1 MPPEAADRDDS
12 PPAPSISRSQAAWNA
27 FADSLKRIGEK
38 IVAPT
43 GARGE
48 RERAEGYRYLLRLI
62 SAGHDLEMEADRR
75 FPELRRM
82 MTPIR
87 KFKGDGT
94 DTLYREA
101 KLDESLVYKYSIRRG
116 DDLFFS
122 ATVYAYDEQDTYYI
136 VDHLID
142 EDLVWDNVF
151 GEQVA
156 EVYLS
161 EKRPDDARNWI
172 QLKGRRPIL
181 FTREYFDT
189 FVDAIDQGT
198 RRCAAMQLECLS
210 EVPPLEPYD
219 EAQLE
224 AGLKRVEA
232 FVEDATDVSLGLSIF
247 IGLNRIELEAGDEV
261 AKPKSERKGSMTRIE
276 EGELILDEESSEE
289 YTPEELAAMIDPKL
303 VRNNLPGPGIQYI
316 GGTFR
321 LAPDEVILVEGGD
334 VPCRYWNLQ
343 ILTRYLESGDFRH
356 HKVGISNRDVVKDDD
371 GQFRIYAAAED
382 PGTVN
387 WISTQGYANGQIL
400 IRTLLADPLM
410 EATFKVIKAK
420 DIPEADRRG

>member
-1 MPPEAADRDDS
+1 MASLP
-12 PPAPSISRSQAAWNA
+12 RSQAAWND
-27 FADSLKRIGEK
+27 FADALKRIGEK
-38 IVAPT
+38 ITAPT

-48 RERAEGYRYLLRLI
+48 RERAEGYRYLLRLV
-62 SAGHDLEMEADRR
+62 SAAHDLEMETDRR
-75 FPELRRM
+75 FPDLRRM

-101 KLDESLVYKYSIRRG
+101 KLDENLVYKLSMRRG
-116 DDLFFS
+116 DELFFS
-122 ATVYAYDEQDTYYI
+122 ATVYAYDESDTYYI

-142 EDLVWDNVF
+142 EDIVWDNVF
-151 GEQVA
+151 GEQIA
-156 EVYLS
+156 EIYLS

-172 QLKGRRPIL
+172 ELKGRRPIL
-181 FTREYFDT
+181 FTREYFEE
-189 FVDAIDQGT
+189 FVDGIDSG
-198 RRCAAMQLECLS
+198 RLRSAAMTIECLS
-210 EVPPLEPYD
+210 EVAPLEPYD

-224 AGLKRVEA
+224 TGLQRVTD
-232 FVEDATDVSLGLSIF
+232 FIEDATNVSLGLSIF
-247 IGLNRIELEAGDEV
+247 IGLNRIEHETSDEGGT
-261 AKPKSERKGSMTRIE
+261 SERKGSMTRIN
-276 EGELILDEESSEE
+276 EGEIVLDEESSDQ

-303 VRNNLPGPGIQYI
+303 IKNNLPGPGIQYI
-316 GGTFR
+316 GGTFK
-321 LAPDEVILVEGGD
+321 LAPDEVIVVEGGD

-356 HKVGISNRDVVKDDD
+356 HKVGISNRQVVKDED
-371 GQFRIYAAAED
+371 GSFRIYAAAED

-410 EATFKVIKAK
+410 EATFKVIKAAE
-420 DIPEADRRG
+420 IPERDRR

>member
-1 MPPEAADRDDS
+1 MSE
-12 PPAPSISRSQAAWNA
+12 PSRAQKAWNE
-27 FADSLKRIGEK
+27 FADALKRIGDK

-62 SAGHDLEMEADRR
+62 SAAHDLEMESDRR
-75 FPELRRM
+75 FPELKRM

-101 KLDESLVYKYSIRRG
+101 KLDENLVYKYAIRRG

-122 ATVYAYDEQDTYYI
+122 ATVYAYDEEDTYYI

-142 EDLVWDNVF
+142 DDLVWDNVF
-151 GEQVA
+151 GQQIA

-161 EKRPDDARNWI
+161 EKRPDGARNWI
-172 QLKGRRPIL
+172 ELKGRNPIL

-189 FVDAIDQGT
+189 FVDAVDRGEK
-198 RRCAAMQLECLS
+198 RSAAMTLECLS
-210 EVPPLEPYD
+210 ETAPLAHYD
-219 EAQLE
+219 EEQLE
-224 AGLKRVEA
+224 SGLRRVVD

-247 IGLNRIELEAGDEV
+247 IGLNRIEYEGT
-261 AKPKSERKGSMTRIE
+261 SERSGSMTRIE
-276 EGELILDEESSEE
+276 EGELVLDEASSDE

-316 GGTFR
+316 GGTFKI
-321 LAPDEVILVEGGD
+321 AADEVILVEGKD

-356 HKVGISNRDVVKDDD
+356 YKVGIQGSDVVSNAD
-371 GQFRIYAAAED
+371 GSFRIYAAPED
-382 PGTVN
+382 PGTLN
-387 WISTQGYANGQIL
+387 WITTQGNKNGQIL

-410 EATFKVIKAK
+410 EATFKVIKAS
-420 DIPEADRRG
+420 DIPAADRRPA